1 MQLRQSGFRTA
12 GEIRNP
18 GKLCLLN
25 LESRVLKSAIR
36 SPTND
41 WNSKSKF
48 KHWVPGIGNPWHGI
62 QNPRLCLIP
71 LHQAT
76 AWFSDMSEKSRK
88 PPPFLTMCQENSID
102 SCRCHSDRV
111 ENTRIKWLEDWVRAK
126 MIAYRSPTVQ
136 IWLSEGNWSTRITY
150 IRIWDALG
158 NRNAPDSLELSP
170 GIADLISDIYDFKFD
185 LGRSPGNS
193 QIADRLGFF
202 RQMKTRLNLR
212 MLFVSF

>member
-12 GEIRNP
+12 CEIRNP

-71 LHQAT
+71 LHRAT

-158 NRNAPDSLELSP
+158 KQKRTRFSRIVP
-170 GIADLISDIYDFKFD
+170 GH
-185 LGRSPGNS
+185 R
-193 QIADRLGFF
+193 
-202 RQMKTRLNLR
+202 RLNQRYLR
-212 MLFVSF
+212 FQVSSGTVPGKQSNRRSSGVFSTNENQA

>member
-1 MQLRQSGFRTA
+1 MNVTLLASCLNSRPLTYSNLFRFPRRFELSRGVDCSYSACRSMQLRQSGFRTA

-62 QNPRLCLIP
+62 QNPRLCLIQ
-71 LHQAT
+71 LHRAT

-102 SCRCHSDRV
+102 SSRCHSDRV
-111 ENTRIKWLEDWVRAK
+111 ENTRIKWLED
-126 MIAYRSPTVQ
+126 
-136 IWLSEGNWSTRITY
+136 
-150 IRIWDALG
+150 
-158 NRNAPDSLELSP
+158 
-170 GIADLISDIYDFKFD
+170 
-185 LGRSPGNS
+185 
-193 QIADRLGFF
+193 
-202 RQMKTRLNLR
+202 
-212 MLFVSF
+212 

>member
-1 MQLRQSGFRTA
+1 MKS
-12 GEIRNP
+12 EIQENFACWIWNP
-18 GKLCLLN
+18 GF
-25 LESRVLKSAIR
+25 
-36 SPTND
+36 
-41 WNSKSKF
+41 WNPQPGVPLTIGIQNPNSNN
-48 KHWVPGIGNPWHGI
+48 WVPGIGNPWHGI

-71 LHQAT
+71 LHRAT

-102 SCRCHSDRV
+102 SSRCHSDRV

-158 NRNAPDSLELSP
+158 KQKRTRFSRIVP
-170 GIADLISDIYDFKFD
+170 GH
-185 LGRSPGNS
+185 R
-193 QIADRLGFF
+193 
-202 RQMKTRLNLR
+202 RLNQRYLR
-212 MLFVSF
+212 FQVSSGTVPGKQSNRRSSGVFSTNENH